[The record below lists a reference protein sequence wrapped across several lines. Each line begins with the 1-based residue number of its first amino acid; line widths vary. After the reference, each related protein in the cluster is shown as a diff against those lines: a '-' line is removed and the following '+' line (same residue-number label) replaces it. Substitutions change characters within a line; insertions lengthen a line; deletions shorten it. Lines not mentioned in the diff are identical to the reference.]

1 MAQKI
6 HVFDV
11 QYSLNYTF
19 KLNYIHQLPDVFGVR
34 PNIIIPNKNDNNNL
48 MWLKMGKEN
57 LKSQPMYSWM
67 FWFPK
72 EDLTPCWAS
81 S

>member
-34 PNIIIPNKNDNNNL
+34 PNIITPNKNDNNNL
-48 MWLKMGKEN
+48 MWLKMGK
-57 LKSQPMYSWM
+57 
-67 FWFPK
+67 
-72 EDLTPCWAS
+72 
-81 S
+81 

>member
-6 HVFDV
+6 HVFGV

-19 KLNYIHQLPDVFGVR
+19 KLNYIHELPDVFGVR

-48 MWLKMGKEN
+48 MWLKMGK
-57 LKSQPMYSWM
+57 
-67 FWFPK
+67 
-72 EDLTPCWAS
+72 
-81 S
+81 